1 VQHVEGNASRNA
13 KPFKTLNELIEESSN
28 PESKNLKKEIDEIR
42 GARRDLIKEFKSS
55 ERSLRYKEEEYQAL
69 SKLLEPHR
77 DEIEKNKREIGR
89 LKYLKRKYEFAI
101 ETEASSLEK
110 EKSLIRKIKE
120 TDVQLNEALRYARM
134 ERKMLNIK
142 GDIEQYRARIA
153 ETAKKIK
160 EYDAKLDEFY
170 AKLRGIL
177 NISKEKK
184 QRYERKE
191 RPRVRPLP
199 EINLE
204 DIAVIKRKGGN

>member
-1 VQHVEGNASRNA
+1 M
-13 KPFKTLNELIEESSN
+13 
-28 PESKNLKKEIDEIR
+28 
-42 GARRDLIKEFKSS
+42 RRDLIKEFKSA

-77 DEIEKNKREIGR
+77 EEMEKNRKEIGR

-110 EKSLIRKIKE
+110 ERTLIRRIKE

-142 GDIEQYRARIA
+142 NDVEQYKARIA
-153 ETAKKIK
+153 ETTKKIR
-160 EYDAKLDEFY
+160 EHDAKLDELY
-170 AKLRGIL
+170 AKLREIL
-177 NISKEKK
+177 NIRKVKK
-184 QRYERKE
+184 PRTERRE
-191 RPRVRPLP
+191 RPQPKPLP

-204 DIAVIKRKGGN
+204 DIAVIKRKGGS